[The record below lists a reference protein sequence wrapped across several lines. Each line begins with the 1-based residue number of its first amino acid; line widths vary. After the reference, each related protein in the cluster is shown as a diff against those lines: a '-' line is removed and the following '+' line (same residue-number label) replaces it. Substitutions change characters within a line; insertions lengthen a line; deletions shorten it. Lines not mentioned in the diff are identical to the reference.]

1 MAEQLQALFQKFDLM
16 HCVVVFV
23 KDESKNL
30 IFMVVALH
38 FIFYCHPL
46 KLQWIYEAIYFGH
59 VMSKV
64 CQYATNDDKVVV
76 GLVSANNA

>member
-1 MAEQLQALFQKFDLM
+1 MNVNVILFKVLDITRLSMAEQLQALFQKFDLM

-46 KLQWIYEAIYFGH
+46 KLQ
-59 VMSKV
+59 
-64 CQYATNDDKVVV
+64 
-76 GLVSANNA
+76 